1 MIGKPEL
8 QGYVRLMSYTRT
20 AGPEAAGQDL
30 ASRIAKALVAREGT
44 GKAWGLEIED
54 AREGYA
60 RVAMRLTPA
69 MLNGFGMAHG
79 GMIFALADSAFAYA
93 CNSRNLAT
101 VAQGATI
108 SFIDSGKA
116 GERLTAEAHELAVK
130 GRTGVYAVSVKGE
143 DGRVIAEMQGLSRSI
158 GGNTIGEEIA

>member
-1 MIGKPEL
+1 MIGKLEL
-8 QGYVRLMSYTRT
+8 RGYVHPMSYTRN
-20 AGPEAAGQDL
+20 AAPDAARDAL
-30 ASRIAKALVAREGT
+30 ARRVATTLIGREGS
-44 GKAWGLEIED
+44 GRAWGLELED
-54 AREGYA
+54 VREGYA
-60 RVAMRLTPA
+60 RVAMRLTPE
-69 MLNGFGMAHG
+69 MLNGFGIAHG

-130 GRTGVYAVSVKGE
+130 GRTGVYAVTVRGE
-143 DGRVIAEMQGLSRSI
+143 DGRVIAEVQGLSRSV
-158 GGNTIGEEIA
+158 GGNTIEEE